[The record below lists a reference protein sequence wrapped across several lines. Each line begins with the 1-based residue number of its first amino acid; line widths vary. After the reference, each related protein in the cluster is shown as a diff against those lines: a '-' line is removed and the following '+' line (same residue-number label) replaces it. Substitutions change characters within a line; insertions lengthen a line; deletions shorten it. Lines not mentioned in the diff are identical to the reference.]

1 MHVRKNDNVVVIS
14 GNHRGKRGKVLKVF
28 PDSQRVIVEGVNI
41 VKHHTK
47 PSQRI
52 PQGGIIEKEA
62 SIHASNVMVI
72 DPKSSEP
79 TRIGYR
85 ALEDGR
91 RVRVSKRTGEM
102 LDPR

>member
-1 MHVRKNDNVVVIS
+1 MHVRKNDNVVVLS

-28 PDSQRVIVEGVNI
+28 PESQRVIVEGVNI

-47 PSQRI
+47 PNQRV

-72 DPKSSEP
+72 DPKSGEA
-79 TRIGYR
+79 TRVGHKS
-85 ALEDGR
+85 LEDGR
-91 RVRVSKRTGEM
+91 RVRISKRTGEM
-102 LDPR
+102 LDSR